1 MRSIQKAKHLTTL
14 LLALTISGAFNSVAA
29 DIAPWSPPGD
39 GKGVD
44 SNLLWPSPGPS
55 NFPTLQASDIVPH
68 AGVTFSGLFGI
79 YRKPLGVERAD
90 GSNEEWVVKDVYSA
104 DFLWAF
110 GLFDFIQLGL
120 SLPVIL
126 HQEGV
131 GSKPFQPADAEDADY
146 ALASSALRDL
156 RFNVKTRFLGGDA
169 PNPDRRDFGLA
180 VDIGLSVPTGDE
192 LNFAGDNGAVLFPT
206 AILDFHRCKL
216 SAAVNL
222 GARLRFDKSGDLANL
237 HVGHQGILGAGVT
250 GHYLKRRLLLSAE
263 GVATIEFDG
272 FDRLGFEYRGGLG
285 YIPDDDR
292 SVTLWLAAGSAG
304 GTGDL
309 LGTPI
314 FRFLVG
320 LTYAPGTKN
329 EVLDAL

>member
-1 MRSIQKAKHLTTL
+1 MAIITFAAFTS
-14 LLALTISGAFNSVAA
+14 LAEDTPAA
-29 DIAPWSPPGD
+29 PPPGD
-39 GKGVD
+39 GQGVD

-55 NFPTLQASDIVPH
+55 HFPTLQSSDIVPH

-79 YRKPLGVERAD
+79 YRKPLGVQRAD
-90 GSNEEWVVKDVYSA
+90 GSSEQWIVKDVYSA

-110 GLFDFIQLGL
+110 GLFDFVQLGL
-120 SLPVIL
+120 ALPVIL

-131 GSKPFQPADAEDADY
+131 GAEPFQPAGAEDADY

-169 PNPDRRDFGLA
+169 ENPDRRDFGVG

-206 AILDFHRCKL
+206 AVIDFHRCKL
-216 SAAVNL
+216 SAAVNI
-222 GARLRFDKSGDLANL
+222 GARLRFDESEELANL
-237 HVGHQGILGAGVT
+237 GVGHQGILGAGIT

-263 GVATIEFDG
+263 GVTTVEFDG
-272 FDRLGFEYRGGLG
+272 FDRVGFEYRGGFG
-285 YIPDDDR
+285 YIPDDER
-292 SVTLWLAAGSAG
+292 SVTLWVAAGSAG

-314 FRFLVG
+314 FRFLIG